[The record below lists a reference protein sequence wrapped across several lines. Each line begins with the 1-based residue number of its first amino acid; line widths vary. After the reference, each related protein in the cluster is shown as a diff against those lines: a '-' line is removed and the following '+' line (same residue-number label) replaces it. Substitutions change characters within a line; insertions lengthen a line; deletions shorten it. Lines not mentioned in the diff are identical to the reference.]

1 MSGGERAMSAN
12 TRKRI
17 KSKRP
22 SGSVYRPSD
31 IVNWA
36 KYFDC
41 TQQEVRDAVISSGI
55 MVVDIKDWIKRNVA
69 R

>member
-1 MSGGERAMSAN
+1 MSAN
-12 TRKRI
+12 IRKRV

-31 IVNWA
+31 IGDWA

-41 TQQEVRDAVISSGI
+41 TQQEVRDAVIYSGV

>member
-1 MSGGERAMSAN
+1 MSADI
-12 TRKRI
+12 RKRV

-22 SGSVYRPSD
+22 SGNIYRSSD
-31 IVNWA
+31 IGEWS

-41 TQQEVRDAVISSGI
+41 TQQEVRDAVNSSGV
-55 MVVDIKDWIKRNVA
+55 MVVDIEDWIKRNVA